1 VGRKLTLTAN
11 GVEEFG
17 RILVRQVRD
26 AAIDSGDRRLD
37 PGRRNRLA
45 MRWAAALT
53 TGTPEEV
60 ARTVI
65 MDSVDDAIFYLLLMI
80 DQQVLRLSYTTGEG
94 DVVDL
99 SEEGLGEL
107 SGWYMGAWRY
117 RYSEQRFVDDF
128 SEFGPAD

>member
-1 VGRKLTLTAN
+1 MPTA

-26 AAIDSGDRRLD
+26 AAIGSNDRELE
-37 PGRRNRLA
+37 PGRRDPVA
-45 MRWAAALT
+45 KRWAAALT
-53 TGTPEEV
+53 AGTPEEV

-65 MDSVDDAIFYLLLMI
+65 MDSVDSAIFYLLQMI
-80 DQQVLRLSYTTGEG
+80 DQQVLRLSYMTEEG

-107 SGWYMGAWRY
+107 SGWYMGTGSGGWRI

-128 SEFGPAD
+128 SDLGGAD